1 MNTSTETTKNGEV
14 LQETTAEVTTNDA
27 GILFTPEVV
36 GFLEKAAK
44 AEQHYPA
51 ERTSKRIRPIDIYAV
66 PDCDIDLLSEVPRV
80 TLGANGKPHLVML
93 PLEDEGEIGEEVEA
107 TAILPDS
114 DLMLVRTRTGAF
126 LMKHSDSMA
135 LLR

>member
-1 MNTSTETTKNGEV
+1 MTATHDTTTTEATTK
-14 LQETTAEVTTNDA
+14 
-27 GILFTPEVV
+27 
-36 GFLEKAAK
+36 
-44 AEQHYPA
+44 
-51 ERTSKRIRPIDIYAV
+51 RTRPIDISAAQ
-66 PDCDIDLLSEVPRV
+66 DCDIDLLSEVPRV
-80 TLGANGKPHLVML
+80 TLGSNGKPHLALL
-93 PLEDEGEIGEEVEA
+93 PLEYEGEIGEEVEA